1 MSIRRDGKSLQQ
13 NWQWLELGAIQKQ
26 NYHNLNSFFEIR
38 NNFLKRKHL
47 RISKRQ
53 QQYQN
58 AKQNEQKWKRR
69 QTQNIRKYFLF
80 LTFLLSK
87 CSILWT
93 RKYWHFNVKNQNNL
107 ILSHKFT
114 KWRIPF
120 NDLRSQRTTHSDGV
134 SDFLCVWVWGG
145 NQYLPIDC
153 ELIYLLTI
161 YIY

>member
-13 NWQWLELGAIQKQ
+13 NWQWLELCAIQKQ

-80 LTFLLSK
+80 LTFYYL
-87 CSILWT
+87 
-93 RKYWHFNVKNQNNL
+93 NVLFYEPENIDISMWKTKTIWYYPTNL
-107 ILSHKFT
+107 PNGASHST
-114 KWRIPF
+114 IY
-120 NDLRSQRTTHSDGV
+120 DRSEQHTAMVLVTS
-134 SDFLCVWVWGG
+134 CVCECGGG